1 MKSTLNPKPYNITRS
16 MTLQRSEVLV
26 KRLNQPF
33 AERQVLDVQQLDLQY
48 E

>member
-1 MKSTLNPKPYNITRS
+1 MSK
-16 MTLQRSEVLV
+16 TLQPGEVTV